1 MRICA
6 KTSLLAGA
14 LILAAC
20 SSVCYGQEDHI
31 VGIAKTLGATAVI
44 EPYMLVTILT
54 VESGRVEPD
63 LLATSRPAYTQSGAQ
78 PQSSIEFEALE
89 KPGII
94 EPDKHIQIIVSSNC
108 TSWSVDCSS
117 DGLVSL
123 DDMIPPERLFLRSYY
138 TDPGADEGAGPGYES
153 LVAPKMVATGS
164 ASEELSYEVF
174 LKLDVTWEDEPGSYD
189 GILKFTVMPT
199 P

>member
-1 MRICA
+1 MRITA
-6 KTSLLAGA
+6 RTGLLAGA
-14 LILAAC
+14 LSLIVC
-20 SSVCYGQEDHI
+20 CSVCFGQGDHVI
-31 VGIAKTLGATAVI
+31 GIAKTLGATAVI
-44 EPYMLVTILT
+44 EPFMVVTILT

-63 LLATSRPAYTQSGAQ
+63 LLAASRPAYMQGTAQ
-78 PQSSIEFEALE
+78 FQSSIDFEALE

-117 DGLVSL
+117 EGLTSL
-123 DDMIPPERLFLRSYY
+123 DDMIPPERLFIRSYY

-164 ASEELSYEVF
+164 ASQELSYEVF